1 MAGFGERITESP
13 FEGPKQFQ
21 PTRSY
26 ATRKTVAEGLLDI
39 ALLLANASQLKA
51 MVTLPSDK
59 RDHFFVAQ
67 IVLIGLSILLQ
78 IVTGVILFTLGMMN
92 PKDEEGH
99 QRAINLNNA
108 SVGLILFITII
119 NVFISSFGFNYSV

>member
-1 MAGFGERITESP
+1 MQ
-13 FEGPKQFQ
+13 QFQ

-51 MVTLPSDK
+51 MVTLPSDR

-78 IVTGVILFTLGMMN
+78 ARQLLSLQSSPPVLVHSPFLL
-92 PKDEEGH
+92 P
-99 QRAINLNNA
+99 
-108 SVGLILFITII
+108 S
-119 NVFISSFGFNYSV
+119 VFIYTERDKCNILYVVSQVVTCVTLL